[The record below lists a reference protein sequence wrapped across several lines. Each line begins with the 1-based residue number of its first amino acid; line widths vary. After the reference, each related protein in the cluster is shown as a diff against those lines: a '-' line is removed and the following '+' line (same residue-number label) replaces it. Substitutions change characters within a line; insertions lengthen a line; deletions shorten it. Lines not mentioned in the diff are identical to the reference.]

1 MLKVSLPTIIQKIS
15 ILTAILAL
23 CLISPT
29 LRAQDDSQRET
40 IQKFGTALQIINFAY
55 VDSVDSPELVEDAII
70 AMLKDLDPHS
80 AYISKEDIERV
91 NEPLEGSFEGIG
103 VTFQLFHD
111 TILVVSP
118 VPGGPSDKLG
128 IIAGDKIVKID
139 GVEATGEKID
149 NQYVMDRLR
158 GEKGTV
164 VNVAIKRLGKK
175 KLIEFDI
182 VRDKIPLNSIDATYM
197 AAPEIG
203 YIKLTRFS
211 KTSMD
216 EFRESADLLRK
227 QGMKD
232 LILDLR
238 NNSGGYLN
246 IAVELSDEF
255 LTDGKLIV
263 YTEGLR
269 SPKEEFFATHRGGFD
284 EGKVIVLINEASA
297 SASEI
302 VSGAVQDWDRGLV
315 VGRRSFGKGLVQRPF
330 RLPDGSVIRLTTAR
344 YHTPTGRCIQKPYDE
359 GVDEYYKDFKNRL
372 DHGELVSADSID
384 FPDSLKYFTP
394 NGRTVYGGG
403 GVMPDVFIPIDSTR
417 FSDYYTDLIR
427 KGIFNDFVM
436 NYLDKNRDELL
447 RKYPNIDAFK
457 KGFGID
463 DKTFE
468 AFIAKAAESEVVRSE
483 DDEYYYPDENIKVQL
498 MALMARNIYDVG
510 AYFQVISSLD
520 DELRQAIELLEDG
533 SMFSELKLD

>member
-1 MLKVSLPTIIQKIS
+1 MYNSFSSSLFRALL
-15 ILTAILAL
+15 LTAIFSIS
-23 CLISPT
+23 LISPQSFGQK
-29 LRAQDDSQRET
+29 ADQRET

-80 AYISKEDIERV
+80 AYISKEDLDRV
-91 NEPLEGSFEGIG
+91 NEPLRGSFEGIG
-103 VTFQLFHD
+103 VTFQIYND
-111 TILVVSP
+111 TILVISP

-128 IIAGDKIVKID
+128 IIAGDKIVKIED
-139 GVEATGEKID
+139 EDATGEDID
-149 NQYVMDRLR
+149 NQYVMDKLR

-164 VNVAIKRLGKK
+164 VHVSVKRAGKK
-175 KLIEFDI
+175 ELIEYDI

-197 AAPEIG
+197 AAPEVG

-216 EFRESADLLRK
+216 EFRESVAELTE
-227 QGMKD
+227 QGMED

-269 SPKEEFFATHRGGFD
+269 SPREEFFATSTGNFD
-284 EGKVIVLINEASA
+284 EGRVIVLINEASA

-302 VSGAVQDWDRGLV
+302 VSGAVQDWDRGLI

-344 YHTPTGRCIQKPYDE
+344 YHTPTGRCIQKPYE
-359 GVDEYYKDFKNRL
+359 NGVDEYYKDFRKRL
-372 DHGELVSADSID
+372 DAGELVSADSID
-384 FPDSLKYFTP
+384 FPDSLKYYTP
-394 NGRTVYGGG
+394 NGRLVYGGG
-403 GVMPDVFIPIDSTR
+403 GVMPDVFVPIDSTR
-417 FSDYYTDLIR
+417 FSDYYTDLVR
-427 KGIFNDFVM
+427 KGIFNDFTIG
-436 NYLDKNRDELL
+436 YLDKHRDELL
-447 RKYPNIDAFK
+447 STYPEFEGFK
-457 KGFGID
+457 ADFKVD
-463 DKTFE
+463 DDMYTEFL
-468 AFIAKAAESEVVRSE
+468 AKAEESKVTRSDE
-483 DDEYYYPDENIKVQL
+483 DKYYYPDENIKIQIK
-498 MALMARNIYDVG
+498 ALIARNLWDMN
-510 AYFQVISSLD
+510 AYFQVINRLD
-520 DELRQAIELLEDG
+520 DELKSAVELLEEG
-533 SMFSELKLD
+533 SMFSELKLE